1 MVGEGAKGRAGGG
14 GDAGLH
20 VRDLAGAG
28 RDQVGRG
35 DMPEGGQGVLQVLA
49 EHPEEVHGKEV
60 GWVQGDGEEIRQS
73 ACRLDLRLEWL
84 FLKYMFDTSFVSGSS
99 LVPVSL

>member
-1 MVGEGAKGRAGGG
+1 MTSFFSGMVGEGAEGRACGG

-28 RDQVGRG
+28 RDEVGRG
-35 DMPEGGQGVLQVLA
+35 DVPEGGQGVLQVLA

-60 GWVQGDGEEIRQS
+60 GSVRKGGGNKAKCLPPR
-73 ACRLDLRLEWL
+73 
-84 FLKYMFDTSFVSGSS
+84 FKT
-99 LVPVSL
+99 

>member
-1 MVGEGAKGRAGGG
+1 MTSFFSGMVGEGAEGRAGGG

-28 RDQVGRG
+28 RHEMGRG
-35 DMPEGGQGVLQVLA
+35 DVPEGGQGVLQVLA

-60 GWVQGDGEEIRQS
+60 G
-73 ACRLDLRLEWL
+73 
-84 FLKYMFDTSFVSGSS
+84 SGRKGGGN
-99 LVPVSL
+99 